1 MPSAPTPTPTPRP
14 SGTPPAVSVALCTH
28 NGAEFVGEQVR
39 SILDQVPA
47 PVELVVGDDASTDAS
62 LDVIRDAVAR
72 HRAEH
77 PDSPVALRIIER
89 DAPLGVTRNFEQ
101 TIAACSGDIV
111 ALSDQDDVW
120 PAGRLARLV
129 PLFADP
135 AVLLVHTDA
144 RLVDADGLDSGARL
158 LSTLEASPR
167 ERALLEQGAALEV
180 LIRRNLV
187 TGATVLL
194 RRSLADE
201 SMPFPD
207 SWVHDEWL
215 AIMAAVEGGLRLVP
229 EPWLDYRQHGANVIG
244 ASEVTWARRWER
256 LREPRDER
264 AARLVARAGAL
275 VERLEQRPDRTDAL
289 RLARAKLAHERTRA
303 GMPRAQPLRLPS
315 ILAGVVAGRY
325 SRYSRGAIDVARD
338 LVQPATRTGGR

>member
-1 MPSAPTPTPTPRP
+1 MPSAPTPPGSPL
-14 SGTPPAVSVALCTH
+14 AVSVALCTH
-28 NGAEFVGEQVR
+28 NGEPYVGEQVR

-47 PVELVVGDDASTDAS
+47 AAELVVGDDASTDGTVA
-62 LDVIRDAVAR
+62 VIRAAVGR

-77 PDSPVALRIIER
+77 PGSTIDLRIIER

-120 PAGRLARLV
+120 PAGRLARLL
-129 PLFADP
+129 PLFADS

-144 RLVDADGLDSGARL
+144 RLVDADGRDSGRRL
-158 LSTLEASPR
+158 LATLEASPR
-167 ERALLEQGAALEV
+167 ERELLERGAALEV

-194 RRSLADE
+194 RRDLAE
-201 SMPFPD
+201 RSMPFPE

-215 AIMAAVEGGLRLVP
+215 AMMAAVEGGLRLVP

-264 AARLVARAGAL
+264 AGRLVARAGAL
-275 VERLEQRPDRTDAL
+275 VDRLAQRPDCAAAL
-289 RLARAKLAHERTRA
+289 RVARAKLAHEQARA
-303 GMPRAQPLRLPS
+303 TMPRAQPLRVPS

-325 SRYSRGAIDVARD
+325 SRYSRGAIDIARD
-338 LVQPATRTGGR
+338 LVQPSTRTGGR

>member
-1 MPSAPTPTPTPRP
+1 MPSAPP
-14 SGTPPAVSVALCTH
+14 SPGAPLAVSVALCTH
-28 NGAEFVGEQVR
+28 NGAAYAGEQVR
-39 SILDQVPA
+39 SILDQEPA
-47 PVELVVGDDASTDAS
+47 PAELVVGDDASTDGTVA
-62 LDVIRDAVAR
+62 VIRAAVAR

-77 PDSPVALRIIER
+77 PDSTIALRIIER

-101 TIAACSGDIV
+101 TIAACSGDVV

-120 PAGRLARLV
+120 PAGRLARLL

-144 RLVDADGLDSGARL
+144 RLVDADGRDSGARL

-167 ERALLEQGAALEV
+167 EIELLEQGSALEV
-180 LIRRNLV
+180 LVRRNLV

-194 RRSLADE
+194 RRDLAE
-201 SMPFPD
+201 RSMPFPA

-215 AIMAAVEGGLRLVP
+215 AMMAAVEGGLRLVP

-264 AARLVARAGAL
+264 AARLVARAAAL
-275 VERLEQRPDRTDAL
+275 VERLEKRPDRADAL
-289 RLARAKLAHERTRA
+289 RLARAKLAHEQTRA
-303 GMPRAQPLRLPS
+303 SMPRAQPLRLPS
-315 ILAGVVAGRY
+315 ILAGVIAGRY
-325 SRYSRGAIDVARD
+325 SRYSRGAIDIARD
-338 LVQPATRTGGR
+338 LIQPATRKGGR

>member
-1 MPSAPTPTPTPRP
+1 MPTDPPSTDAPPT
-14 SGTPPAVSVALCTH
+14 VSVALCTH
-28 NGAEFVGEQVR
+28 NGAPFVSEQVR
-39 SILDQVPA
+39 SILEQVPA
-47 PVELVVGDDASTDAS
+47 PAELVVGDDASTDGTV
-62 LDVIRDAVAR
+62 DVVRAAVAR

-77 PDSPVALRIIER
+77 PESEIALIVIER
-89 DAPLGVTRNFEQ
+89 TAPLGVTRNFEQ
-101 TIAACSGDIV
+101 TIAACSGDVV

-120 PAGRLARLV
+120 PAGRLARLL

-135 AVLLVHTDA
+135 GVVLVHTDA
-144 RLVDADGLDSGARL
+144 RLVDAGGLDSGMRL

-167 ERALLEQGAALEV
+167 EIGLLERGAALEV

-194 RRSLADE
+194 RRDFAE
-201 SMPFPD
+201 RSMPYPE

-275 VERLEQRPDRTDAL
+275 VERLEQRPEQADAL
-289 RLARAKLAHERTRA
+289 RLAREKLVHEQSRA
-303 GMPRAQPLRLPS
+303 SMPRAQPLRLPG
-315 ILAGVVAGRY
+315 ILVGVIAGRY
-325 SRYSRGAIDVARD
+325 SRYSRGVIDVARD
-338 LVQPATRTGGR
+338 LVQPATRRRER

>member
-1 MPSAPTPTPTPRP
+1 MPSAPMPTPPA
-14 SGTPPAVSVALCTH
+14 SGTPLVVSVALCTH
-28 NGAEFVGEQVR
+28 NGASFVGEQVR

-47 PVELVVGDDASTDAS
+47 PAELVVGDDASTDGTV
-62 LDVIRDAVAR
+62 DVIRAAVAR

-77 PDSPVALRIIER
+77 PDSAVALRIIER
-89 DAPLGVTRNFEQ
+89 DAPLGVTRNFER
-101 TIAACSGDIV
+101 TIAACSGDVV

-120 PAGRLARLV
+120 PPGRLARLV

-144 RLVDADGLDSGARL
+144 RLVDADGRDSGARL

-167 ERALLEQGAALEV
+167 ERELLEQGAALEV

-194 RRSLADE
+194 RRDLAE
-201 SMPFPD
+201 RSMPFPE

-215 AIMAAVEGGLRLVP
+215 AMMAAVEGGLRLVP

-275 VERLEQRPDRTDAL
+275 VERLEQRPDRAEAL
-289 RLARAKLAHERTRA
+289 RLARAKLAHEQTRA
-303 GMPRAQPLRLPS
+303 TMPRAQPLRLPS